1 MDYMAKHDDERTPL
15 VCEHVA
21 WDWASSGANTLQW
34 RLCRRDIPSRL
45 NVIRTSGD
53 HAMTIKVGDKL
64 PDGTLT
70 EMIDTETEGCSIGPN
85 NFAVADLVKG
95 KKIAIFG
102 LPGAFTPTCSA
113 KHVPGYVANYDKL
126 KAKGID
132 EIWCISVNDAFVMGA
147 WGKDQK
153 SGGKVRMMA
162 DGSGILTKALGLE
175 LDLTARGMGVRS
187 NRYSMLVD
195 NGVVKSLNVEGP
207 GKFEVSDA
215 DTMLKQVS

>member
-1 MDYMAKHDDERTPL
+1 
-15 VCEHVA
+15 
-21 WDWASSGANTLQW
+21 
-34 RLCRRDIPSRL
+34 
-45 NVIRTSGD
+45 
-53 HAMTIKVGDKL
+53 MTIKVGDKL

-70 EMIDTETEGCSIGPN
+70 EMIDTETEGCTLGPN
-85 NFAVADLVKG
+85 SFKVADLVKG

-126 KAKGID
+126 KAKGVD

-147 WGKDQK
+147 WGKDQHA
-153 SGGKVRMMA
+153 GGKVRMMA
-162 DGSGILTKALGLE
+162 DGSATLTKALGLE

-215 DTMLKQVS
+215 DTMITQLG